1 MSPSYEHPPENP
13 EKSIGFYS
21 LIIYFGTL
29 IYLEQ
34 QLEQLQK
41 LGVDKKNIYSEK
53 ITSKINTDDR
63 KEFSKLLKKLS
74 VGDELVVV
82 KLDRLGRTSIDI
94 QKTIINLRENNIAVT
109 IDGIGSI
116 RNDMMGNLT
125 INLLSAFAQFER
137 DMITERT
144 QSGRKRAIANG
155 VKMGRRMKLSK
166 EAQEAIRRR
175 YPQETGKALAREYG
189 VGLRTI
195 QKIGTGK

>member
-1 MSPSYEHPPENP
+1 MTKYGYARVSTV
-13 EKSIGFYS
+13 GQD
-21 LIIYFGTL
+21 
-29 IYLEQ
+29 LEQ

-53 ITSKINTDDR
+53 ITSKINADDR
-63 KEFSKLLKKLS
+63 KEFSKLLNKLS
-74 VGDELVVV
+74 EGDELVVV

-94 QKTIINLRENNIAVT
+94 QKTIINLRESNIAVT

-175 YPQETGKALAREYG
+175 YPQETGKLLAREYG

-195 QKIGTGK
+195 QKIATGK